1 MNEFSGS
8 DPGTTS
14 DDPTLPGQSFFDS
27 IRRSG
32 LFRTEERWIGG
43 VSGGIAYRLG
53 IDPLI
58 VRGGLVVLTFFGG
71 LGLLLYGLGW
81 AFLPEQVDGR
91 IHAQEALRGHVDR
104 SEERRVGKESRCPE
118 TRRGDKHNIS

>member
-1 MNEFSGS
+1 MATPEST
-8 DPGTTS
+8 PL
-14 DDPTLPGQSFFDS
+14 TLHDALPIS
-27 IRRSG
+27 
-32 LFRTEERWIGG
+32 EERWIGG

-91 IHAQEALRGHVDR
+91 IHAQEADRKSTRLNSTHVA
-104 SEERRVGKESRCPE
+104 
-118 TRRGDKHNIS
+118 ISYAVF